1 MKKFFGIGL
10 LALLTTAYLTSS
22 CSRDEF
28 SGSMIEAKAEA
39 FNEVFIETYG
49 TPNPQHDWGFGTGIS
64 SRAFTRSEN
73 ANANEWAD
81 PNKAYGGLKVPP
93 PLTPA
98 QIAVVKK
105 YFQTHPNL
113 GYEDPQWTHYFI
125 QQVYKGHTDVPA
137 GCATPEAYMAANGT
151 TYLIASDYMDH
162 LAAIDGSFV
171 DHINNFNHGDC
182 SENDHVLDNGGN
194 ANDGPFHTD
203 KIMYMHNS
211 TTKHFGYFNS
221 NGSLCHTNYTGLV
234 SYTTIMQEMGS
245 EADCLNDGWNR
256 SFMGFDFEQM
266 VDDQCYATE
275 NNAVKNLTIWGNY
288 IINGSMQTNYVYQYN
303 SQPVKMLSDQ
313 MNRYCGD
320 KRTVTDAELY
330 TDVYDANN
338 NNAYVGKQLNTGV
351 IDGLLDDGYLPVD
364 NKSLREWVKVGGC
377 ADGYFSDWIVTLTEA
392 KRQDGGDIPTENTDI
407 ITVQEILDGRI
418 FCEDLGSAEATDIDY
433 NDVVFDAFT
442 YVTKSYK
449 VPYTLDGN
457 NNKMYDYNSKQ
468 YLGYTYNKTDINL
481 LAAGGTIAISAAGEN
496 VNQKLGIDKSIMA
509 NTYVEGVSPNN
520 SGYSNFNNGVSPVK
534 FTVNNPS
541 YVDLKNIPIVV
552 KMGTEVTEL
561 QAIRGSVPQ
570 KFLAPVG
577 TPWIPERVE
586 IQNGFPQ
593 FSSWVQTIA
602 TPWGDL
608 TPDNLYNLKFVS
620 NFSINNWGGS
630 IEKFWAD
637 MNLEY
642 PALFVDGENQITITL
657 GNGQSLQEGDQIAIT
672 GYRKNDDNA
681 AGTLYIKCNG
691 NVVAQTQDYNNISY
705 DAYPNTFVFSVPSD
719 MAGYSS
725 FQLSRDLNGAQI
737 YITGI
742 TVIGGLGAQRD
753 DSTTNTTP
761 TTPTTPT
768 TTTTPTA
775 PTVTRPDNPTYDG
788 DVTFSANWT
797 NYVSLDKETYP
808 AVGNVGNGTI
818 VRVYGYGTSNDWHV
832 KLARQETEWIDI
844 EEKTGSDSYTF
855 TEPLT
860 FTLNAEQATKL
871 KNSGIL
877 IIYGK
882 DYVVRYVYIDNSG
895 VSNDTVE
902 EDDEE
907 ENNDDDDEILLWE
920 DTATSGAI
928 DISGADLANAGLKD
942 GSTIRVYGTRGQ
954 WYGDVQLQLL
964 PNNAPI
970 SYVQTKVWDSDD
982 GNYDS
987 DGYVDNVIGAGAASE
1002 ANEKGIH
1009 FTFGNFTCK
1018 RIVVIP

>member
-1 MKKFFGIGL
+1 M
-10 LALLTTAYLTSS
+10 S
-22 CSRDEF
+22 
-28 SGSMIEAKAEA
+28 
-39 FNEVFIETYG
+39 
-49 TPNPQHDWGFGTGIS
+49 
-64 SRAFTRSEN
+64 
-73 ANANEWAD
+73 
-81 PNKAYGGLKVPP
+81 
-93 PLTPA
+93 
-98 QIAVVKK
+98 
-105 YFQTHPNL
+105 
-113 GYEDPQWTHYFI
+113 
-125 QQVYKGHTDVPA
+125 
-137 GCATPEAYMAANGT
+137 
-151 TYLIASDYMDH
+151 
-162 LAAIDGSFV
+162 
-171 DHINNFNHGDC
+171 
-182 SENDHVLDNGGN
+182 
-194 ANDGPFHTD
+194 
-203 KIMYMHNS
+203 
-211 TTKHFGYFNS
+211 
-221 NGSLCHTNYTGLV
+221 
-234 SYTTIMQEMGS
+234 
-245 EADCLNDGWNR
+245 
-256 SFMGFDFEQM
+256 
-266 VDDQCYATE
+266 
-275 NNAVKNLTIWGNY
+275 
-288 IINGSMQTNYVYQYN
+288 
-303 SQPVKMLSDQ
+303 
-313 MNRYCGD
+313 
-320 KRTVTDAELY
+320 
-330 TDVYDANN
+330 
-338 NNAYVGKQLNTGV
+338 
-351 IDGLLDDGYLPVD
+351 
-364 NKSLREWVKVGGC
+364 
-377 ADGYFSDWIVTLTEA
+377 
-392 KRQDGGDIPTENTDI
+392 
-407 ITVQEILDGRI
+407 
-418 FCEDLGSAEATDIDY
+418 
-433 NDVVFDAFT
+433 
-442 YVTKSYK
+442 
-449 VPYTLDGN
+449 
-457 NNKMYDYNSKQ
+457 
-468 YLGYTYNKTDINL
+468 
-481 LAAGGTIAISAAGEN
+481 
-496 VNQKLGIDKSIMA
+496 
-509 NTYVEGVSPNN
+509 
-520 SGYSNFNNGVSPVK
+520 
-534 FTVNNPS
+534 
-541 YVDLKNIPIVV
+541 NIPIVV
-552 KMGTEVTEL
+552 KYGTEVIEL

-620 NFSINNWGGS
+620 NFNINNWGGS
-630 IEKFWAD
+630 IEKFWATMD
-637 MNLEY
+637 DY
-642 PALFVDGENQITITL
+642 PAMYVDNENQITITL

-844 EEKTGSDSYTF
+844 EEKKGSNSYTF

-860 FTLNAEQATKL
+860 FTLNDEQATKL